1 MTEIS
6 ELGSTPVNV
15 LVVDDVRDNLIALEG
30 LLARPELRVLT
41 AASGTAALET
51 MLVHEVALA
60 IIDVHMPN
68 MNGFE
73 LAELMR
79 GSARTSHVPIIFVTA
94 EPHDHTRQFR
104 GYEAG
109 AVDFLSKPI
118 EPHVLRSKL
127 DVFVKLF
134 RQQLELSR
142 QVERLQEA
150 LALNETFVAVLGHD
164 LRDPLNTIAM
174 GATLLR
180 TEPSEELTA
189 TISARILRS
198 STRMARMIDQLLF
211 FARARSGQHIH
222 ISPRAANLEELVE
235 ISIADCLHARGTEL
249 NGDGGEHDS
258 RVHVRS
264 TGDLAGTWDPDRLQQ
279 VITNLV
285 SNALRHGARGGLVRV
300 ELDGRHES
308 RVRLMV
314 ANDGSIPPELLP
326 RAFDPFRS
334 SSGGLGLGLYIVQR
348 FVEAHGGAVELRS
361 TEADGTCFSVE
372 LPRHCQQAN

>member
-1 MTEIS
+1 MMDTS

-15 LVVDDVRDNLIALEG
+15 LVVDDVADNLIALEG
-30 LLARPELRVLT
+30 LLARPDLRVLT
-41 AASGTAALET
+41 APSGTAALET

-118 EPHVLRSKL
+118 EPRVLRSKL

-134 RQQLELSR
+134 RQQLELTR

-164 LRDPLNTIAM
+164 LRDPLNAITV
-174 GATLLR
+174 GASLLR
-180 TEPSEELTA
+180 AKSSEAVTA
-189 TISARILRS
+189 TTSARILRS

-222 ISPRAANLEELVE
+222 ISPRAADLRELVE
-235 ISIADCLHARGTEL
+235 ISLEDCCDVGEL
-249 NGDGGEHDS
+249 GS
-258 RVHVRS
+258 RVRVTSR
-264 TGDLAGTWDPDRLQQ
+264 GNLAGSWDPDRLQQ
-279 VITNLV
+279 VIINLV
-285 SNALRHGARGGLVRV
+285 SNALRHGAPGGPVRV
-300 ELDGRHES
+300 DLEGRDES
-308 RVRLMV
+308 RVRLTV

-326 RAFDPFRS
+326 RAFEPFRS

-348 FVEAHGGAVELRS
+348 FVGAHGGSVEVRS
-361 TEADGTCFSVE
+361 TEAEGTCFSVE
-372 LPRHCQQAN
+372 LPRRCHMDRAISQHTAR

>member
-1 MTEIS
+1 MTDTS
-6 ELGSTPVNV
+6 EFSSTPISV
-15 LVVDDVRDNLIALEG
+15 LVVDDVQDNLVALEA
-30 LLARPELRVLT
+30 LLARPDLRVLT
-41 AASGTAALET
+41 ARTGVAALEI
-51 MLVHEVALA
+51 MLAHEVALA
-60 IIDVHMPN
+60 VIDVHMPS

-79 GSARTSHVPIIFVTA
+79 GSPRTSQVPIIFVTA
-94 EPHDHTRQFR
+94 EPHDQTRQFR

-118 EPHVLRSKL
+118 EPRVLQSKL

-180 TEPSEELTA
+180 SESSDPLAATTA
-189 TISARILRS
+189 ARILRS

-211 FARARSGQHIH
+211 FARARSGQHVH
-222 ISPRAANLEELVE
+222 ISPRDIDLGELVE
-235 ISIADCLHARGTEL
+235 SAIEDCDEDRGARVQVT
-249 NGDGGEHDS
+249 
-258 RVHVRS
+258 VR
-264 TGDLAGTWDPDRLQQ
+264 GNLAGAWDPDRLQQ
-279 VITNLV
+279 VTANLL
-285 SNALRHGARGGLVRV
+285 SNALRHGARGSRVRV
-300 ELDGRHES
+300 EIDGRDDS
-308 RVRLMV
+308 RVRLEV

-326 RAFDPFRS
+326 RIFEPFRS

-348 FVEAHGGAVELRS
+348 FVEAHGGAVEVRS
-361 TEADGTCFSVE
+361 SEADGTCFSID
-372 LPRHCQQAN
+372 LPR